1 MDLCRKANPNIDYII
16 HRRAPYTASPSCDN
30 IEQQR
35 INRHVFSRPHSCT
48 FSPRK
53 PLSISEKHTHART
66 REGRREK
73 KKKITTWIGFYY
85 ANGFKFNR
93 FTATTYTFYSILFS
107 SLSLSLALLAFLSVN
122 TGEEITYAIQILLE
136 NNTP

>member
-1 MDLCRKANPNIDYII
+1 MHILSPEAPFYLGKTYT
-16 HRRAPYTASPSCDN
+16 RAH
-30 IEQQR
+30 EGG
-35 INRHVFSRPHSCT
+35 
-48 FSPRK
+48 K
-53 PLSISEKHTHART
+53 K
-66 REGRREK
+66 REE
-73 KKKITTWIGFYY
+73 KKITTWIGFYY